1 MIAVPVAAPA
11 PPRPDVGMERLLRI
25 VGDAGAEALLLSGDL
40 PVELPAGVAAIRVDR
55 PGGDPAGWRDPG
67 VRPET
72 IAFLQYTSGSTRI
85 PRGAVVGHGNLAAN
99 LDALGHALA
108 VPPGSTSVSWLPLY
122 HDMGLIAGLLLAASS
137 GGTAYLMSPLHFL
150 QRPVRW
156 LSAVSTHHGFI
167 SGAPNFAYDLAVS
180 KVKPTNR
187 PPGWICPAGRSLS
200 TVPSRS
206 GRPPWNVSESGSR
219 LLASGRKM

>member
-1 MIAVPVAAPA
+1 
-11 PPRPDVGMERLLRI
+11 MERLLRI